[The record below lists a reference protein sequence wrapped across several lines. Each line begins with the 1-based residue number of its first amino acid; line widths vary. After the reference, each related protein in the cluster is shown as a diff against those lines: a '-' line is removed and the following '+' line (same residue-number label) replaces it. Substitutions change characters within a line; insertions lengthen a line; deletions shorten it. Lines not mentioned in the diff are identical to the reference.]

1 MKTCLSLALIA
12 ALSFAL
18 MPALTGCTSPDSVP
32 GVSASNAALQARA
45 DSLAHAYIIVDGHID
60 VPYRLTAYMED
71 VSEATETGDFDY
83 NRAKAGGLDAPFMS
97 IYIPSD
103 RQETPGAAK
112 ALADSLIDMVEG
124 IVERAPD
131 KFAIA
136 LSPADVREHFDQ
148 GVVSLPLGMENG
160 APIEEDLSELRY
172 FYDRGIR
179 YITLTHAKDNRISD
193 SSYDSTRTHGGLSD
207 FGRDVV
213 REMNRIG
220 MIVDVSHIS
229 DSAFYQVMETTAA
242 PVVASHSSARAFTP
256 GFERNMDDAMI
267 QRLAENDGVIMIN
280 FGSSF
285 LRGEYQEE
293 GGTIRDSISA
303 FMEENGLDPTSPEGI
318 AYFSRQRKANPV
330 GSVDDVIE
338 HINHVVELVGVDH
351 VGLGSDFDGVFA
363 LPDGLLDVAYYPN
376 LVYRLLEEGY
386 TDEDIEKILGGNAL
400 RVWEAVERVA
410 EEQQERS

>member
-1 MKTCLSLALIA
+1 MKICLPLALIA

-18 MPALTGCTSPDSVP
+18 MPALTGCSSPDSVP
-32 GVSASNAALQARA
+32 GVATSNAALQAHA
-45 DSLAHAYIIVDGHID
+45 DSLARAYIIVDGHID

-83 NRAKAGGLDAPFMS
+83 VRAKAGGLDAPFMS

-112 ALADSLIDMVEG
+112 ALADSLIDLVED
-124 IVERAPD
+124 ITERAPD

-136 LSPADVREHFDQ
+136 RSPADVREHFEQ
-148 GVVSLPLGMENG
+148 GVISLPLGMENG

-179 YITLTHAKDNRISD
+179 YITLTHAKNNRISD
-193 SSYDSTRTHGGLSD
+193 SSYDSTRAHGGLSD

-220 MIVDVSHIS
+220 MVVDVSHIS
-229 DSAFYQVMETTAA
+229 DSAFYHVMETTAA
-242 PVVASHSSARAFTP
+242 PVMASHSSVRAFTP

-293 GGTIRDSISA
+293 GGAIRDSISA
-303 FMEENGLDPTSPEGI
+303 FMEENGLDAASPEGI

-338 HINHVVELVGVDH
+338 HINHIVRLVGVDH

>member
-1 MKTCLSLALIA
+1 
-12 ALSFAL
+12 
-18 MPALTGCTSPDSVP
+18 SPNSDFTV
-32 GVSASNAALQARA
+32 GASNAALQARA
-45 DSLAHAYIIVDGHID
+45 DSLID
-60 VPYRLTAYMED
+60 L
-71 VSEATETGDFDY
+71 
-83 NRAKAGGLDAPFMS
+83 
-97 IYIPSD
+97 
-103 RQETPGAAK
+103 
-112 ALADSLIDMVEG
+112 VEG
-124 IVERAPD
+124 ITERAPD

-136 LSPADVREHFDQ
+136 RSPADVREQFEQ
-148 GVVSLPLGMENG
+148 GVISLPLGMENG
-160 APIEEDLSELRY
+160 APIEEDLAELRY

-179 YITLTHAKDNRISD
+179 YITLTHAKDNLISD

-213 REMNRIG
+213 QEMNRIG

-242 PVVASHSSARAFTP
+242 PVMASHSSVRAFTP

-293 GGTIRDSISA
+293 GGAIRDSISA
-303 FMEENGLDPTSPEGI
+303 FMEENGLDAASPEGI

-330 GSVDDVIE
+330 GSVDDVVE

-363 LPDGLLDVAYYPN
+363 LPQGLLDVAYYPN

-386 TDEDIEKILGGNAL
+386 TDVDIEKILGGNAL

-410 EEQQERS
+410 KEQEERS